1 MNKPI
6 YDGPPGLDNLPKPHQ
21 SAFPHPHVFGTYE
34 DGDRIATGGMTLR
47 AYMAT
52 KFMAA
57 ILANPASYTESG
69 MWRNESETAAE
80 EAVSLADALI
90 EELAK

>member
-6 YDGPPGLDNLPKPHQ
+6 YDGPPIGEEPIQ
-21 SAFPHPHVFGTYE
+21 YAFPQFSDLPVV
-34 DGDRIATGGMTLR
+34 DGGMTLR

>member
-1 MNKPI
+1 MNQPI
-6 YDGPPGLDNLPKPHQ
+6 NDGGQAFPRSGYDGPDN
-21 SAFPHPHVFGTYE
+21 SAVGV
-34 DGDRIATGGMTLR
+34 DGMNIRT
-47 AYMAT
+47 YMAT

-90 EELAK
+90 EELSK